1 MSEPHVVV
9 DYEELDR
16 MSAVWR
22 AAASTVARLGARVAG
37 LALAPEIARNAI
49 FDPGGAV
56 RAEASI
62 LAAAVGP
69 RSLATLAA
77 GLDID
82 AVLLETVVAK
92 ERLVDDLPL
101 RQLWAVESWLITAPV
116 SFAYDPRGAARIGV
130 ERSAALANALVGYA
144 SPYAVP
150 LLAQL
155 APSARFR
162 FGALE
167 HQPLTTDPI
176 FGLPVAA
183 LIPGAERDRGGISMS
198 SYAPSWG
205 ATPPTSVAAMLERVG
220 DLERQPDATIA
231 VQRVIGRDAV
241 SRYVVVLTGMR
252 QIATSADPEDLLGA
266 AAALARTTTNYT
278 RCVAQALDAA
288 RVPKGAEVVLVG
300 HSEGGIVAMDLAGDR
315 GFNGGRVR
323 VAQVVA
329 AGAPISSKAVVPGS
343 GTRVLSIENVN
354 DVVTHLDAVDPH
366 SAHQTVDR
374 LTYRFARDERD
385 VVRSHD
391 VLLYARQAMVLADSP
406 NPLMIEVRAGLQPFS
421 TGTSTTTVFVL
432 HDHPA
437 PPP

>member
-1 MSEPHVVV
+1 VSGPPVVV

-22 AAASTVARLGARVAG
+22 AAASAVARLGASVAG
-37 LALAPEIARNAI
+37 LAVAPEIARNAI
-49 FDPGGAV
+49 FDPVGAA
-56 RAEASI
+56 RAEAGI

-77 GLDID
+77 GLEVD
-82 AVLLETVVAK
+82 ATLLAAVVAK
-92 ERLVDDLPL
+92 ERLVDDVPV
-101 RQLWAVESWLITAPV
+101 RQLWAVESWLIAAPEL
-116 SFAYDPRGAARIGV
+116 FAVDPRGAARDGL
-130 ERSAALANALVGYA
+130 ERSAALANAFVGYA

-155 APSARFR
+155 APSARVR
-162 FGALE
+162 IGALE
-167 HQPLTTDPI
+167 HRPLTTDPI
-176 FGLPVAA
+176 LGLPIAA
-183 LIPGAERDRGGISMS
+183 LVPAGERDRGSISIS
-198 SYAPSWG
+198 SYSPSWG
-205 ATPPTSVAAMLERVG
+205 GAPATSVSSMLERVG

-231 VQRVIGRDAV
+231 VQRVIGTDGV

-252 QIATSADPEDLLGA
+252 QIAPSADPEDLFGA
-266 AAALARTTTNYT
+266 AAALAGTTTNYA
-278 RCVAQALDAA
+278 RCVAQALHAA
-288 RVPKGAEVVLVG
+288 RVPQGAEVVLVG

-354 DVVTHLDAVDPH
+354 DVVTHLDAVDPPP
-366 SAHQTVDR
+366 AHQTVDR

-391 VLLYARQAMVLADSP
+391 VLLYARQATILTDSP

-421 TGTSTTTVFVL
+421 TGSATTTVYVL